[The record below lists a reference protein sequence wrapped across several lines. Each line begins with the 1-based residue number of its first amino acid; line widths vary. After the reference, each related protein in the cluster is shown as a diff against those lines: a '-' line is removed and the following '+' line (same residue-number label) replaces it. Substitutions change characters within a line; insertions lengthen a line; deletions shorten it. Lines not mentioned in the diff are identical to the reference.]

1 MFIRHIFVAKPLIAL
16 AILVCMG
23 TIIALF
29 RLNRQKPQSKNDQ
42 FLIGFLGLLTIYE
55 ALKILKDSG
64 VVTLAVNSMFE
75 DALELLV
82 AAACLVAAILLRVS
96 RVNHLD
102 VESAVRLAR
111 AAPPR
116 LARAEGAVPPKESS
130 TLETLGWAA
139 PRLSDGAFKL
149 LAVLC
154 LRSEV
159 ATGRVP
165 VGVVDVQLKLGK
177 TRDELD
183 HNLKELQ
190 EAGAV
195 VLRRRGTVMDIE
207 IVQTQR
213 QAPVAPES
221 IAPRPSSLVT
231 EARL

>member
-1 MFIRHIFVAKPLIAL
+1 MFIRHIFVTKPLLAL

-29 RLNRQKPQSKNDQ
+29 RLNRQKPQSKSDQ

-55 ALKILKDSG
+55 GIKILKDTG
-64 VVTLAVNSMFE
+64 VVTLAMNSMFE

-82 AAACLVAAILLRVS
+82 AGACLVAAILLRIS

-102 VESAVRLAR
+102 VESAMRLAR

-116 LARAEGAVPPKESS
+116 SQRPDATPKEIS

-154 LRSEV
+154 LRSE
-159 ATGRVP
+159 AASGRVP
-165 VGVVDVQLKLGK
+165 VGIVDVQLKLSK
-177 TRDELD
+177 TREELD
-183 HNLKELQ
+183 TYLKELQ

-195 VLRRRGTVMDIE
+195 VLRRNGATMDIE
-207 IVQTQR
+207 IT
-213 QAPVAPES
+213 QAP
-221 IAPRPSSLVT
+221 PRTPSPST
-231 EARL
+231 EPVMSPAALATQPR